1 MTETVGEGAGED
13 TTFAIPSLANLRD
26 IGGCASRFGGV
37 VRTGVVFRSTDL
49 SRLTDTDRE
58 TLDALQITTVFDLRT
73 AAEMERRPD
82 RLPDGAVHV
91 GLDVFADREDASI
104 AAALPELVANPEVV
118 AKELS
123 DGRAE
128 NYLLSS
134 YRDFVSMPSAAASYR
149 RLATGI
155 AHGEVPALVHCSA
168 GKDRTG
174 WAAASLLL
182 FAGAGEDDVFADY
195 LRTND
200 LLLPTFEPL
209 FTKFRELGGDPDVL
223 RPLLG
228 VQRNYLEASLDE
240 VTNRYGTIEQ
250 YFAEGLSL
258 DDDTLQALRS
268 RLVDTERLAD
278 TERAETVRGE

>member
-1 MTETVGEGAGED
+1 MTETVGEDAGEES
-13 TTFAIPSLANLRD
+13 TFAIPSLANLRD
-26 IGGCASRFGGV
+26 IGGCASRFGGE

-91 GLDVFADREDASI
+91 GLDVLADREDASV
-104 AAALPELVANPEVV
+104 AAALPEIVANPDVV

-128 NYLLSS
+128 QYLLGS
-134 YRDFVSMPSAAASYR
+134 YRDFVSMSSAAASYR
-149 RLATGI
+149 RMAIGI

-182 FAGAGEDDVFADY
+182 FAGADEDAVFADY

-209 FTKFRELGGDPDVL
+209 FAKFRAVGGDPGL
-223 RPLLG
+223 LIPLLG

-250 YFAEGLSL
+250 YFAEGLRL
-258 DDDTLQALRS
+258 DDDTLQTLRS
-268 RLVDTERLAD
+268 RLVDTESRTA
-278 TERAETVRGE
+278 

>member
-1 MTETVGEGAGED
+1 MTETVGEGAGEES
-13 TTFAIPSLANLRD
+13 TFAIPSLANLRD
-26 IGGCASRFGGV
+26 IGGCASRFGGE

-49 SRLTDTDRE
+49 SRLTDIDRE

-91 GLDVFADREDASI
+91 GLDVLADREDASV

-128 NYLLSS
+128 QYLLGS
-134 YRDFVSMPSAAASYR
+134 YRDFVSMSSAASSYR
-149 RLATGI
+149 RMATGI

-182 FAGAGEDDVFADY
+182 FAGADEDDVFADY
-195 LRTND
+195 LRTNE

-209 FTKFRELGGDPDVL
+209 FARFREVGGDPAVL
-223 RPLLG
+223 IPLLG
-228 VQRNYLEASLDE
+228 VQPNYLEAALDE
-240 VTNRYGTIEQ
+240 MTNRYGTIEQ
-250 YFAEGLSL
+250 YFAEGLRL
-258 DDDTLQALRS
+258 DDDTLQALRT
-268 RLVDTERLAD
+268 RLVETES
-278 TERAETVRGE
+278 TGTVRGE

>member
-1 MTETVGEGAGED
+1 MTETVGEGAAEES
-13 TTFAIPSLANLRD
+13 TFAIPSLANLRD
-26 IGGCASRFGGV
+26 IGGCASRFGGE

-91 GLDVFADREDASI
+91 GLDVFADREDASV
-104 AAALPELVANPEVV
+104 AAALPEIVANPDVV

-128 NYLLSS
+128 KYLLGS
-134 YRDFVSMPSAAASYR
+134 YRDFVALPSAAASYR
-149 RLATGI
+149 RMAIGI

-182 FAGAGEDDVFADY
+182 FAGADETDVFADY

-200 LLLPTFEPL
+200 LLLPMFEPL
-209 FTKFRELGGDPDVL
+209 FARFRDVGGDPDLL

-228 VQRNYLEASLDE
+228 VQRKYLEASLDE

-268 RLVDTERLAD
+268 RLVDTESRTA
-278 TERAETVRGE
+278 

>member
-1 MTETVGEGAGED
+1 MTETVGEGAGEES
-13 TTFAIPSLANLRD
+13 TFAIPSLANLRD
-26 IGGCASRFGGV
+26 IGGCASRFGGE

-91 GLDVFADREDASI
+91 GLDVLADREDASV

-128 NYLLSS
+128 QYLLGS
-134 YRDFVSMPSAAASYR
+134 YRDFVSMSSAASSYR
-149 RLATGI
+149 RMATGI

-182 FAGAGEDDVFADY
+182 FAGADEDDVFADY
-195 LRTND
+195 LRTNE

-209 FTKFRELGGDPDVL
+209 FARFREVGGDPAVL
-223 RPLLG
+223 IPLLG
-228 VQRNYLEASLDE
+228 VQPNYLEAALDE
-240 VTNRYGTIEQ
+240 MTNRYGTIEQ
-250 YFAEGLSL
+250 YFAEGLRL
-258 DDDTLQALRS
+258 DDDTLQALRT
-268 RLVDTERLAD
+268 RLVETES
-278 TERAETVRGE
+278 TGTVRGE

>member
-1 MTETVGEGAGED
+1 MTETVGEGAGEES
-13 TTFAIPSLANLRD
+13 TFAIPSLANLRD
-26 IGGCASRFGGV
+26 IGGCASRFGGE

-91 GLDVFADREDASI
+91 GLDVLADREYASV

-128 NYLLSS
+128 QYLLGS
-134 YRDFVSMPSAAASYR
+134 YRDFVSMSSAASSYR
-149 RLATGI
+149 RMATGI

-182 FAGAGEDDVFADY
+182 FAGADEDDVFADY
-195 LRTND
+195 LRTNE

-209 FTKFRELGGDPDVL
+209 FARFREVGGDPAVL
-223 RPLLG
+223 IPLLG
-228 VQRNYLEASLDE
+228 VQPNYLEAALDE
-240 VTNRYGTIEQ
+240 MTNRYGTIEQ
-250 YFAEGLSL
+250 YFAEGLRL
-258 DDDTLQALRS
+258 DDDTLQALRT
-268 RLVDTERLAD
+268 RLVETES
-278 TERAETVRGE
+278 TGTVRGE

>member
-1 MTETVGEGAGED
+1 MTETVGEDAGEES
-13 TTFAIPSLANLRD
+13 TFAIPSLANLRD
-26 IGGCASRFGGV
+26 IGGCASRFGGE

-91 GLDVFADREDASI
+91 GLDVLADREDASV
-104 AAALPELVANPEVV
+104 AAALPEIVANPDVV

-128 NYLLSS
+128 QYLLGS
-134 YRDFVSMPSAAASYR
+134 YRDFVSMSSAAASYR
-149 RLATGI
+149 RMAIGI
-155 AHGEVPALVHCSA
+155 AQGEVPALVHCSA

-182 FAGAGEDDVFADY
+182 FAGADEDAVFADY

-209 FTKFRELGGDPDVL
+209 FAKFRAVGGDPGL
-223 RPLLG
+223 LIPLLG

-250 YFAEGLSL
+250 YFAEGLRL
-258 DDDTLQALRS
+258 DDDTLQTLRS
-268 RLVDTERLAD
+268 RLVDTER
-278 TERAETVRGE
+278 AEAVRDE

>member
-1 MTETVGEGAGED
+1 MTETVGEDAGEES
-13 TTFAIPSLANLRD
+13 TFAIPSLANLRD
-26 IGGCASRFGGV
+26 IGGCASRFGGE

-91 GLDVFADREDASI
+91 GLDVLADREDASV

-128 NYLLSS
+128 QYLLGS
-134 YRDFVSMPSAAASYR
+134 YRDFVSMSSAAVSYR
-149 RLATGI
+149 RMATGI

-182 FAGAGEDDVFADY
+182 FAGADEDDVFADY

-209 FTKFRELGGDPDVL
+209 FARFREVGGDPAVL
-223 RPLLG
+223 IPLLG

-250 YFAEGLSL
+250 YFAEGLRL

-268 RLVDTERLAD
+268 RLIDTESRTA
-278 TERAETVRGE
+278 

>member
-1 MTETVGEGAGED
+1 MTESVGEDAGEES
-13 TTFAIPSLANLRD
+13 TFAIPSLANLRD
-26 IGGCASRFGGV
+26 IGGCASRFGGE

-91 GLDVFADREDASI
+91 GLDVLADREDASV
-104 AAALPELVANPEVV
+104 AAALPEIVANPDVV

-128 NYLLSS
+128 QYLLGS
-134 YRDFVSMPSAAASYR
+134 YRDFVSMSSAAASYR
-149 RLATGI
+149 RMAIGI
-155 AHGEVPALVHCSA
+155 AQGEVPALVHCSA

-182 FAGAGEDDVFADY
+182 FAGADEDAVFADY

-209 FTKFRELGGDPDVL
+209 FAKFRAVGGDPGL
-223 RPLLG
+223 LIPLLG

-250 YFAEGLSL
+250 YFAEGLRL
-258 DDDTLQALRS
+258 DDDTLQTLRS
-268 RLVDTERLAD
+268 RLVDTER
-278 TERAETVRGE
+278 AEAVRDE